1 MATPWFE
8 PTTVG
13 LLGALIGGLGGAA
26 GILGGLAGSLAP
38 RGVGRRWILG
48 AWMFFIAAG
57 ALLLAVGLLALL
69 AGQPFWIAWPFLA
82 SGAGLGGLMS
92 MLLPMIRRRYEEA
105 EERRITAEALRR
117 S

>member
-1 MATPWFE
+1 MAAPQFE
-8 PTTVG
+8 PSTVG

-38 RGVGRRWILG
+38 RGIGRRWILG
-48 AWMFFIAAG
+48 AWTGFIAAG
-57 ALLLAVGLLALL
+57 VLLLTVGVLALL
-69 AGQPFWIAWPFLA
+69 ARQPFWIAWPFLF

-92 MLLPMIRRRYEEA
+92 MLLPMIRHRYEEA
-105 EERRITAEALRR
+105 EERRVAAEALRR